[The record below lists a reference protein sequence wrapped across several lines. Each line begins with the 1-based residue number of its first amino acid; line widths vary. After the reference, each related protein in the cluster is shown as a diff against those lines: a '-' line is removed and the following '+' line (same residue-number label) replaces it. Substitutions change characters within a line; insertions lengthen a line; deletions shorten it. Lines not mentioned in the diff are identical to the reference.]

1 MRKRILPILFA
12 CVVCLGILRPFGVQ
26 AITPLDPD
34 AEASLTLHYQKE
46 GVAFPELQ
54 IGIYRVAEAFPD
66 GKFALIPPF
75 SSYPINIHGI
85 TQQTQ
90 WTHIASTLEAYIVA
104 NQVQPDREMKTDEKG
119 SVCFSDLDTGLYFVR
134 EAVAENT
141 SGTYLFNQFLVYV
154 PTPQADGTYTYAVE
168 ANPKCTKFIPKT
180 QYTVTKLWQDKGY
193 QTSRPKEIIADI
205 YKDGI
210 LYETQILNA
219 DNNWSYT
226 WYVNGEETAKWT
238 VSERT
243 VPEAYKVSIR
253 ENNGV
258 FSIVNI
264 RQPEPGSPPKTGDS
278 FTPLPWIL
286 LLCFSGIMLLIL
298 SIYGRRRKV

>member
-1 MRKRILPILFA
+1 MRKRVLSILFA
-12 CVVCLGILRPFGVQ
+12 CFVCLSVLRPFGAY
-26 AITPLDPD
+26 AITPLDPE

-46 GVAFPELQ
+46 GTAFPELP
-54 IGIYRVAEAFPD
+54 IGIYRIAEAFPD
-66 GKFALIPPF
+66 GKFALISPF
-75 SSYPINIHGI
+75 SSYPIDIHGI
-85 TQQTQ
+85 MQQSQ
-90 WTHIASTLEAYIVA
+90 WTDIATTLDAYIVA
-104 NQVQPDREMKTDEKG
+104 NQLQPDREMNTDEQG
-119 SVCFSDLDTGLYFVR
+119 TVCFSDLDTGLYFVR

-141 SGTYLFNQFLVYV
+141 SGTYVFNQFLVYV
-154 PTPQADGTYTYAVE
+154 PTPQPDGTYTYAVE
-168 ANPKCTKFIPKT
+168 ANPKCTQFIPKT

-210 LYETQILNA
+210 LYDTQALNA

-226 WYVNGEETAKWT
+226 WYVNGEDSAKWT

-243 VPEAYKVSIR
+243 VPDAYKVSIR

-264 RQPEPGSPPKTGDS
+264 RQSEPGSPPKTGDS

-298 SIYGRRRKV
+298 GIYGRRRGK